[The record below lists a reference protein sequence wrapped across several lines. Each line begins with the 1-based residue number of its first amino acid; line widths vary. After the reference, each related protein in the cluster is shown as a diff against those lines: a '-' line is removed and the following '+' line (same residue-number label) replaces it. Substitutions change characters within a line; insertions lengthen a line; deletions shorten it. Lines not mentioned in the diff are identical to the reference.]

1 MEPEVLLCG
10 YSYHK
15 RTFEYNI
22 FKQEGVKSYL
32 IRLQTEGTALV
43 LADDQTI
50 NTEAGS
56 LLLLP
61 PGTIYELR
69 VEKSEGISNK
79 REHPNHIMSGDHY
92 LFCQGSWIE
101 RWWGRYP
108 KPICVNIELQESLL
122 TLWRTLTL
130 EQRRQDKDNELISYL
145 LRALCLH
152 LDRAIKETTPSYRL
166 IYTASRMKRYIERH
180 VSHPFTV
187 EDVARH
193 VNLSASRAAHVF
205 KEYYGKTI
213 MSYALEI
220 RLSGAVD
227 RMKHTTMT
235 LEEIAHN
242 SGFRSY
248 TYFHR
253 VFKDR
258 FGLSPSQFRNQ

>member
-15 RTFEYNI
+15 RTFEYNE
-22 FKQEGVKSYL
+22 FKQKGLKSYL
-32 IRLQTEGTALV
+32 IRLQTEGTAL
-43 LADDQTI
+43 ARAGDQTI
-50 NTEAGS
+50 KTEVGS

-61 PGTIYELR
+61 PGTIYWLR
-69 VEKSEGISNK
+69 VERNEGNSNK
-79 REHPNHIMSGDHY
+79 RGHPIHIMSGDHY
-92 LFCQGSWIE
+92 LFCQGPWIE
-101 RWWGRYP
+101 QWWERYP
-108 KPICVNIELQESLL
+108 KPLCVNIELQESLL

-130 EQRRQDKDNELISYL
+130 ENRRQDKDDELMSYL
-145 LRALCLH
+145 LRAVCLH

-187 EDVARH
+187 EDVAKS
-193 VNLSASRAAHVF
+193 VNLSASRAARLF

-213 MSYALEI
+213 MSYALET
-220 RLSGAVD
+220 RLFGAVD

-235 LEEIAHN
+235 LEEIAHH

-248 TYFHR
+248 THFHR

-258 FGLSPSQFRNQ
+258 FGLPPSRFRNQ